1 MTENRVPATL
11 FSVMNNKL
19 DPQNPIHSHA
29 HVTPEELPGY
39 ADWCAQWEAQQ
50 DQDWGA
56 KIEAPIEDRFL
67 DSHIECRFDF

>member
-1 MTENRVPATL
+1 
-11 FSVMNNKL
+11 MNNELL
-19 DPQNPIHSHA
+19 DPQNQTHALA

-56 KIEAPIEDRFL
+56 KIEAPNEDRFL
-67 DSHIECRFDF
+67 DSHFESRFEIE